1 MKNEI
6 TIFESKEF
14 GKIRTTVIDGSPWFV
29 ATDVSIILGFS
40 EASAMP
46 RNLDD
51 DEKGLFNEQTPG
63 GEQAV
68 IIINESGL
76 YFAPQNGGANERRTK
91 QN

>member
-40 EASAMP
+40 EASAMT

-51 DEKGLFNEQTPG
+51 DEKGLSNEQTLG